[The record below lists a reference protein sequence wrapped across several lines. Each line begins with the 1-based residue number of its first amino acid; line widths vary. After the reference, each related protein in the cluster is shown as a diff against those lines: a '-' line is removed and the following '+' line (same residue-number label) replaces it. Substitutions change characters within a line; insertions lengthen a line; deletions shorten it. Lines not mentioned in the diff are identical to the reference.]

1 MIVLRAA
8 LSGTAPHGRDG
19 HYFAASG
26 EYRLLDAAKAYTGA
40 LHKLGKSKTPEP
52 TTYSKE
58 EIDKYFGGVC
68 ISNTYLY
75 RGC

>member
-8 LSGTAPHGRDG
+8 LSGAAPHGREG

-40 LHKLGKSKTPEP
+40 LYKLGKSKTPEP

-58 EIDKYFGGVC
+58 EIDQYFGGVSTSSTC
-68 ISNTYLY
+68 L
-75 RGC
+75 